1 MRKESF
7 YFNLSRRLKV
17 ANLKSIIDFMEKN
30 PELGNDFEAV
40 LMCTTYTSKE
50 DLLKNLKKRNEL
62 DYLGR
67 SKDDPYYTG
76 QHMELSRVLNMQYN
90 YLQHFHKYIEIGLMP
105 LFPHDVYEVLY
116 QFNNDFD
123 IEPEKFISLNKKTN
137 AIEFK
142 IPGLYKEE

>member
-1 MRKESF
+1 MKKSF

-17 ANLKSIIDFMEKN
+17 ADLKSIIDFMEEN

-62 DYLGR
+62 DYMGR
-67 SKDDPYYTG
+67 SKDDPLYTG
-76 QHMELSRVLNMQYN
+76 EHMELSRILNMQYS
-90 YLQHFHKYIEIGLMP
+90 YLQKFHKYIELELMP

-116 QFNNDFD
+116 KFNNYFD
-123 IEPEKFISLNKKTN
+123 REPEKFISLNENKK
-137 AIEFK
+137 AIEIK